1 MESTGQE
8 VGRIE
13 TRLRQFGAKLDRM
26 VAKAEAE
33 GAAAESDYRRLLG
46 EVKDKHATVCS
57 RLDAFKLARGQK
69 WDNFRAGVEA
79 AWRET
84 MEAFTELVAGQR
96 LQPVRVTVE
105 PTPASR

>member
-13 TRLRQFGAKLDRM
+13 TRLRQFGTKLDRM
-26 VAKAEAE
+26 VAKADSD
-33 GAAAESDYRRLLG
+33 GVAADSDYRRQLG
-46 EVKDKHATVCS
+46 EVKEKHATVRG

-69 WDNFRAGVEA
+69 WDNFKAGVEA

-84 MEAFTELVAGQR
+84 MEAFAALVAGQR
-96 LQPVRVTVE
+96 LQPVPVTVE
-105 PTPASR
+105 PPPAS